1 MLWEKQQEVHGKDE
15 MKKDVKS
22 KTYRMKICFAIGRLT
37 NGGAERAVSIIAG
50 GLADKGHEVYLYVF
64 AKSPA
69 DYAVDER
76 VKIQYMC
83 NSYEDYE
90 KIPFTGRVRRFRKYL
105 KEISPD
111 AAAGFIQA
119 GYALYIASFGMK
131 LKRAASLRTS
141 PGKRNAKL
149 DRVRT
154 FLNDQWFR
162 SADAVVLQCEGQRM
176 YTLAEKWKHVVV
188 IGNPLS
194 EKIRQADMHPDY
206 GMCRN
211 LVMAGRLEKEKNY
224 PMAFRAV
231 KMLQKSGTDVRLH
244 IYGIGQEKDRLKALA
259 ARYGLEDRII
269 FHGWA
274 SDMLPEYKKYDL
286 FLMTSHYEGMPNA
299 LIEAMGA
306 GMLCISTDCPT
317 GPSDLIQNGVNG
329 YLVKAGDAESLARLI
344 QKAVSM
350 QPSERAAVGVRA
362 RESVITEYACGK
374 IIDKWE
380 ALFQELLE

>member
-1 MLWEKQQEVHGKDE
+1 MEKQQEVHGKDE

-119 GYALYIASFGMK
+119 GYALYAASFGMK
-131 LKRAASLRTS
+131 MKRIASLRIS
-141 PGKRNAKL
+141 PDKRNDEL
-149 DRVRT
+149 EVFRR
-154 FLNDQWFR
+154 FLNDRWFE
-162 SADAVVLQCEGQRM
+162 SADAVVLQCEEQKKHPE
-176 YTLAEKWKHVVV
+176 TEKWKYVTV
-188 IGNPLS
+188 IGNPVS
-194 EKIRQADMHPDY
+194 EKIMQVGMHVDN
-206 GMCRN
+206 GLCRN
-211 LVMAGRLEKEKNY
+211 LVMAGRLEKQKNY

-231 KMLQKSGTDVRLH
+231 KLLQKSGTDVRLH
-244 IYGIGQEKDRLKALA
+244 IYGTGQEKDRLKALA

-274 SDMLPEYKKYDL
+274 SDMLPKYKKYDL

-344 QKAVSM
+344 RKAVSM
-350 QPSERAAVGVRA
+350 KPSERAAVGARA